1 MNTATIV
8 RTDCSHDSD
17 GTTRRAAG
25 MEMISIT
32 LYGVLYRFPAHYS
45 STVVRL
51 PLVLVGMDSC
61 NPNPYFLRR
70 RATDSRPYLRR
81 EREVA
86 PGYRSVSPSYAVP
99 PPFFPDD
106 SVSYASNY
114 VSPYHSDPVR
124 ADGRRGFYCSPFPD
138 RFFLLSVSL
147 VAQDVLPSAY
157 QSSYSND
164 EFYPPYSIPHSSR
177 ARYQECYLLLPLN
190 RRPANH
196 LYIVD
201 PSIMP
206 DYYAPSDEYFLHPP
220 YPDPVPM
227 NPSPPEHLEPVAT
240 EEKKKPRSKAKDS
253 SKKPD
258 KHNFKTKLCTGFQSG
273 YCKYGSLCKFAHG
286 EAELRPLNRKA
297 AK

>member
-1 MNTATIV
+1 M
-8 RTDCSHDSD
+8 
-17 GTTRRAAG
+17 
-25 MEMISIT
+25 
-32 LYGVLYRFPAHYS
+32 
-45 STVVRL
+45 
-51 PLVLVGMDSC
+51 
-61 NPNPYFLRR
+61 
-70 RATDSRPYLRR
+70 
-81 EREVA
+81 
-86 PGYRSVSPSYAVP
+86 
-99 PPFFPDD
+99 
-106 SVSYASNY
+106 
-114 VSPYHSDPVR
+114 
-124 ADGRRGFYCSPFPD
+124 
-138 RFFLLSVSL
+138 
-147 VAQDVLPSAY
+147 
-157 QSSYSND
+157 
-164 EFYPPYSIPHSSR
+164 
-177 ARYQECYLLLPLN
+177 LLPLN